1 MVRLPGLPDSESVD
15 FNVTFAPKATK
26 LPFGEYLYRT
36 KLDMKATLTL
46 TLTLPLPLTL
56 TLTLTLTLMYCAQ
69 VTFSAACCMNQG
81 RNFLFGGKATQIPE
95 CPSPPSPS
103 PPPSP
108 PLPRPP
114 PRAG

>member
-56 TLTLTLTLMYCAQ
+56 ALTLTLTLPLTRCA
-69 VTFSAACCMNQG
+69 A
-81 RNFLFGGKATQIPE
+81 
-95 CPSPPSPS
+95 
-103 PPPSP
+103 
-108 PLPRPP
+108 
-114 PRAG
+114 